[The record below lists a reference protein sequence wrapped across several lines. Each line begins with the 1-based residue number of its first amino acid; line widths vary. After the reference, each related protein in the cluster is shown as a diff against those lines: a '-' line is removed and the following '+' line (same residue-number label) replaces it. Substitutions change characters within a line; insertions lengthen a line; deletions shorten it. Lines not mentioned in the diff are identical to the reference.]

1 MFRTDYQAFG
11 ETIESGIGLR
21 TTAQGFG
28 SPASNRYRGRLS
40 EADFSMG
47 ERLRTGTADR
57 NTWRGNSFLFEVSFF
72 VEEKTP

>member
-47 ERLRTGTADR
+47 EEFGLGRLIGI
-57 NTWRGNSFLFEVSFF
+57 RG
-72 VEEKTP
+72 EETHFYLR